1 MSTWNPN
8 AFSNSGGTYLSSLYR
23 RTHSFSSGELRYS
36 PGEMFNSFTICSNEF
51 GNATGRIDPGFVK
64 LRFTERRIMHLS
76 MPDLSTSPG
85 PEDQPNLKMPAQVI
99 FFEPPTRSSQQVI
112 FAWYRGFG
120 RRYGVNLG
128 NPWVCTAS
136 VGGGGAETDGVKTC
150 SELHHRSLSG
160 FGHRSFVDR

>member
-1 MSTWNPN
+1 MDSPYSGTQLSTRNPN
-8 AFSNSGGTYLSSLYR
+8 AFSTSVGTYLSSLFR
-23 RTHSFSSGELRYS
+23 RTHSFSSGDFRYS

-76 MPDLSTSPG
+76 TSDLSTSPG

-112 FAWYRGFG
+112 FAWYRGFWSEIWSQP
-120 RRYGVNLG
+120 RE
-128 NPWVCTAS
+128 P
-136 VGGGGAETDGVKTC
+136 VGMQ
-150 SELHHRSLSG
+150 G
-160 FGHRSFVDR
+160 FGWRWRS